1 MDAALDRLL
10 EPLTSRKERRMD
22 TYRPS
27 VPTVRRYPA
36 GVAARLGHRLRQTR
50 LWTLVVAIVLVVVW
64 LSGTAVAA
72 ETRERLAG
80 DEGRANFSVTD
91 PEDSCLTHEIWLSA
105 LVGEHMPLSQA
116 GGPSD
121 VSWVRATDHVIDTC
135 TETEV
140 EYFDGIV
147 VDLPPEQIELERLE
161 SVSVHNVTVGLWS
174 EAGNTLS
181 LTFDLTWTPS
191 GSETTFI
198 YNVGGSEALQVE
210 RYVPAEVTGSA
221 VMNQELVIPGQP
233 WSGEISHLTQI
244 GRPTTVSPPDTNSHP
259 TASPEFVG
267 TGWNNAGVNA
277 HTEFDN
283 GGEAWNL
290 EVFVSYV
297 YTDFLRY
304 SDGTIVKPH
313 TDVYIAL
320 CAYPLDGGDCGTA
333 PIWEDGGRNL
343 QGSTDASFIPLT
355 SATLN
360 DVGLD
365 VGECGSDPCPLGAVA
380 LDLEWEA
387 YGDRS
392 HDVSTESTG
401 IGETWRRQANVTGT
415 IYMHFPSAH
424 PLSVFN
430 SEPLVFGSNLVLD
443 GAEISHSNAGIAFG
457 G

>member
-1 MDAALDRLL
+1 M
-10 EPLTSRKERRMD
+10 
-22 TYRPS
+22 
-27 VPTVRRYPA
+27 
-36 GVAARLGHRLRQTR
+36 
-50 LWTLVVAIVLVVVW
+50 VLVLVW

-72 ETRERLAG
+72 ETGQRLAG

-105 LVGEHMPLSQA
+105 FVGEHMPLGQA

-121 VSWVRATDHVIDTC
+121 VTWVRATDHVIDTC
-135 TETEV
+135 SETEV

-147 VDLPPEQIELERLE
+147 VDLPPDQIKLERLE
-161 SVSVHNVTVGLWS
+161 SASVHDVTVELWS
-174 EAGNTLS
+174 EGGNTLS
-181 LTFDLTWTPS
+181 LSVDLTWAPS
-191 GSETTFI
+191 GSDMTLI
-198 YNVGGSEALQVE
+198 DNVGGSGAFQVE
-210 RYVPAEVTGSA
+210 RFVPAKITGSA
-221 VMNQELVIPGQP
+221 VMNEDLVIPGQP

-244 GRPTTVSPPDTNSHP
+244 GRPTPVSPPDTNSHP
-259 TASPEFVG
+259 TGSPEFVG

-313 TDVYIAL
+313 TDVDIVL
-320 CAYPLDGGDCGTA
+320 CAYPLNRGDCGTA
-333 PIWEDGGRNL
+333 PIWEAGGTNL
-343 QGSTDASFIPLT
+343 QGSPDASFIPLT
-355 SATLN
+355 SASLGL
-360 DVGLD
+360 VGIT
-365 VGECGSDPCPLGAVA
+365 VGECGPDPCPLGAVA
-380 LDLEWEA
+380 LEDLEWEA

-392 HDVSTESTG
+392 HDVTTESTG
-401 IGETWRRQANVTGT
+401 VSETWRRQANVTGT
-415 IYMHFPSAH
+415 IYLHFPSAH

-430 SEPLVFGSNLVLD
+430 SEPLIFGSKLIVD
-443 GAEISHSNAGIAFG
+443 SAEISHSNAGIAFG

>member
-1 MDAALDRLL
+1 
-10 EPLTSRKERRMD
+10 MD

-36 GVAARLGHRLRQTR
+36 GFAARLDHRVRQAR
-50 LWTLVVAIVLVVVW
+50 LWTLVVAIGLIVVGF
-64 LSGTAVAA
+64 SGIAFAA
-72 ETRERLAG
+72 DTRERLAG

-105 LVGEHMPLSQA
+105 FVGEHMPLGQA

-121 VSWVRATDHVIDTC
+121 VTWVRATDHVIDMC
-135 TETEV
+135 TGTEV

-147 VDLPPEQIELERLE
+147 VDLPPDQIEVERLE
-161 SVSVHNVTVGLWS
+161 SASVNDVTVELWS
-174 EAGNTLS
+174 EASNTLS
-181 LTFDLTWTPS
+181 LTFNLTWTPI
-191 GSETTFI
+191 GPATPFI

-210 RYVPAEVTGSA
+210 RFVPAEIRGSA
-221 VMNQELVIPGQP
+221 VMNGDLVIPGQP

-244 GRPTTVSPPDTNSHP
+244 GRPATISPPDSNPP
-259 TASPEFVG
+259 TGGPEFVG

-277 HTEFDN
+277 HIEFDN

-304 SDGTIVKPH
+304 SDGTIVRPH
-313 TDVYIAL
+313 TDVYVAF
-320 CAYPLDGGDCGTA
+320 CAYPLDGGDCGAA

-343 QGSTDASFIPLT
+343 QDSTDASFIPLT
-355 SATLN
+355 SASLS
-360 DVGLD
+360 DVPFD
-365 VGECGSDPCPLGAVA
+365 VGECGPDPCALGAVV

-387 YGDRS
+387 FGDRS
-392 HDVSTESTG
+392 HDVSTGSTG
-401 IGETWRRQANVTGT
+401 IGETWRRQADVTGT
-415 IYMHFPSAH
+415 IYLHFPSAH
-424 PLSVFN
+424 PLSAFN
-430 SEPLVFGSNLVLD
+430 SENLVFGSNLVFD
-443 GAEISHSNAGIAFG
+443 GAEISHSNAGVSFG